1 MGSPAR
7 HHDCHRSAAISP
19 RQSDSGAGLR
29 AARSP
34 SVMSTPRRQARCG
47 GLRRQPCSQD
57 RQDTPAEPAIRIC
70 RARGIHP
77 HPTHPPTEPPST
89 AALLPLAV
97 VLVLCVV
104 LPPIGAL
111 VAGQPLGQF
120 LHLPLET
127 RGWDALPPDPA
138 VTWAGLTWAPRG
150 RPHPLARPASRR
162 RPCPTPAERPQG
174 LADLGL
180 GWSGPAHRGGRVS
193 ALWGGR
199 LAAPLA
205 LLGLTLALNAH
216 SLRRTGVCLADQN
229 PRYFLALFPAGALLG
244 WVIHWLNLYLQLWHY
259 PDAPAPMPF
268 ALLATLD
275 YAVLLPALLSLRQWL
290 GTLPGLADWG
300 RRALPLDL
308 GDGQRAGWPL
318 IALAGLGLVG
328 NWVVGRTI
336 YPLSWVAPLVLALG
350 LQGLG
355 EGVGLWAGLNRGD
368 WGRLLLTG
376 LAALLLGL
384 AAQAWNQWAGP
395 YWVLDLP
402 LVGGPAPRGLPLIGW
417 LGLIPLGLLGLWVA
431 DQVARPW
438 RGKPR
443 NSSGVPHQD
452 RDQIDGTWRPEGTWA
467 GPRSNGKATLRR
479 TPCAHTDSL
488 SPS

>member
-1 MGSPAR
+1 
-7 HHDCHRSAAISP
+7 
-19 RQSDSGAGLR
+19 L
-29 AARSP
+29 
-34 SVMSTPRRQARCG
+34 
-47 GLRRQPCSQD
+47 
-57 RQDTPAEPAIRIC
+57 
-70 RARGIHP
+70 
-77 HPTHPPTEPPST
+77 T

-138 VTWAGLTWAPRG
+138 VTWAGLTLGAALVALILW
-150 RPHPLARPASRR
+150 LARPHAAA
-162 RPCPTPAERPQG
+162 PARPQP
-174 LADLGL
+174 
-180 GWSGPAHRGGRVS
+180 SAHRAWPTWAWGGPGLLIAAAVS
-193 ALWGGR
+193 AIWGGR

-259 PDAPAPMPF
+259 PDAPAALPF

-300 RRALPLDL
+300 RRALPLNL

-318 IALAGLGLVG
+318 IALAGLGLIGAGV
-328 NWVVGRTI
+328 WPDQI

-368 WGRLLLTG
+368 WGRLLLTS

-395 YWVLDLP
+395 YWVFDLP
-402 LVGGPAPRGLPLIGW
+402 LIGGPTPLGLPLIGW

-438 RGKPR
+438 RGKR
-443 NSSGVPHQD
+443 RKQF
-452 RDQIDGTWRPEGTWA
+452 PEF
-467 GPRSNGKATLRR
+467 PIKIVIK
-479 TPCAHTDSL
+479 
-488 SPS
+488 